1 MSLLDKDFPSLASLP
16 PQQAAAMLRSVGEND
31 TANTLDKL
39 AASTQPG
46 TAQDFGVGDL
56 FNLARVSNKPWLQSG
71 TTIGYLSPD
80 PSSDDSIPIIS
91 ARRVVADATLKTSRV
106 KITLDRF
113 YVAQYPG
120 EGEHQIVLHLATEYQ
135 ESASQ
140 QPEPLHFSTT
150 CKALNGQIA
159 NILDYPIFVGLP
171 LGSEGLTIEY
181 TTINVKN
188 NDDEKILNMLN
199 SDAFAEVFKAGVLLV
214 STFQPMLAPF
224 SALALGLA
232 KYFFGRE
239 KNVNVGPFKVGFDFS
254 TIPLHNHLAEGSF
267 VVTQLPE
274 DLQRTWD
281 WKDWAYRIDSGLII
295 KKSDPQ
301 QRIPYNY
308 LIFSIMR
315 SQD

>member
-1 MSLLDKDFPSLASLP
+1 
-16 PQQAAAMLRSVGEND
+16 VGEND
-31 TANTLDKL
+31 TADALEK
-39 AASTQPG
+39 AAAATRSG

-56 FNLARVSNKPWLQSG
+56 FSLDRVSNKPWLQSG
-71 TTIGYLSPD
+71 TTIGYLSPGLA
-80 PSSDDSIPIIS
+80 SDDSIPIIS
-91 ARRVVADATLKTSRV
+91 ARRIEADATLKKSRV

-120 EGEHQIVLHLATEYQ
+120 DGEHQIVLHLATQYQ
-135 ESASQ
+135 ESGSQ

-159 NILDYPIFVGLP
+159 NVLDYPIFVGLP
-171 LGSEGLTIEY
+171 VASEGLTIEY
-181 TTINVKN
+181 MTINVKN

-199 SDAFAEVFKAGVLLV
+199 SDAFAGVFKAGVLLV

-239 KNVNVGPFKVGFDFS
+239 KNVNIGPFKIGFDFS
-254 TIPLHNHLAEGSF
+254 TIPLHNHLAEGSY

-274 DLQRTWD
+274 DLQRTWN
-281 WKDWAYRIDSGLII
+281 WNDWAYHIDSGLII
-295 KKSDPQ
+295 KKADPL

-308 LIFSIMR
+308 LIFSITR